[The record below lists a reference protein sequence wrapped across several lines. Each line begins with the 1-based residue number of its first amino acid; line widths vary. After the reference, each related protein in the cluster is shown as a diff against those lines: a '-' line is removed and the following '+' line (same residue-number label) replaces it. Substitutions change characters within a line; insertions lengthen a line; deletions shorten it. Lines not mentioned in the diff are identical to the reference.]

1 MTRPL
6 PDAPIVVSLAEWTQ
20 VAKLVRLAEPYET
33 GVMGQLRLT
42 ADGNRRFWYATD
54 SYRVG
59 RFDAGPDPLEYEL
72 LVPPR
77 LVLMAS
83 QVCRNDGRTEL
94 FVVADPDGSPT
105 LRVRGDAGEVSV
117 PHRLGHFPDVEAM
130 VDDFD
135 GRNPDLALT
144 AHRLA
149 DALAAVAHRPEPAD
163 PEVDPLPVHI
173 GCDDEGVWVG
183 IAWPVEGSSRLRLV
197 AEWSRPTEPK
207 PVYAAQ
213 LDDLLRL
220 FDDVVALSFGEWD
233 GDILSLG
240 DGRFLAGLM
249 PRRTRFEQI
258 RVEVERV
265 IRRVFGPDAVERD
278 GDGDYQL
285 KTHGVPVWATLI
297 DGDPVRLQVFATV
310 AMELD
315 SSPELLAELNDIN
328 ASLAFVKVV
337 AGGDTVTAEAD
348 LVAESLDADELF
360 TAFSRVN
367 HVAENTSGLIV
378 SMFGGRDLNRDAE
391 RWESYLRT
399 DISAELAPQS
409 RTRLSGADAVDPWPL
424 RGAVQVVT
432 AFNPHNLVRDDAAN
446 DAAHRDLGV
455 ELVRRGARFCLC
467 DGASRDGDHVE
478 RGYLVWNL
486 GLEAVRELA
495 EQFRQESVFELTE
508 DELRL
513 VHVRTGEVTSAPRRG

>member
-1 MTRPL
+1 
-6 PDAPIVVSLAEWTQ
+6 VVSLAEWTQ

-33 GVMGQLRLT
+33 AVTGQLRLT

-54 SYRVG
+54 NYRLG

-94 FVVADPDGSPT
+94 FVVDDPDGLPT

-117 PHRLGHFPDVEAM
+117 PHRLGRFPDVEAM

-135 GRNPDLALT
+135 GRTADLAVT
-144 AHRLA
+144 AHRLVE
-149 DALAAVAHRPEPAD
+149 ALAAVAHRPEPAD

-183 IAWPVEGSSRLRLV
+183 IAWPVEGPSRLRLS
-197 AEWSRPTEPK
+197 AERARPTEPK
-207 PVYAAQ
+207 PVHATQ

-220 FDDVVALSFGEWD
+220 FDDVVELSFGEWD
-233 GDILSLG
+233 GDILSLV
-240 DGRFLAGLM
+240 DSRFLAGLM
-249 PRRTRFEQI
+249 PRRNRFEQI
-258 RVEVERV
+258 RFEAEAV
-265 IRRVFGPDAVERD
+265 IRRVFGPDALERD

-285 KTHGVPVWATLI
+285 KTHGVPVWARLL
-297 DGDPVRLQVFATV
+297 DGDPVTLEVFATV
-310 AMELD
+310 ATDLE

-328 ASLAFVKVV
+328 ASLRFVKVV
-337 AGGDTVTAEAD
+337 AADSMVTAEAD
-348 LVAESLDADELF
+348 LVAESLDPDELF

-367 HVAENTSGLIV
+367 HVAENTSALIV

-391 RWESYLRT
+391 RWSAYLQT
-399 DISAELAPQS
+399 EISAELAPEA
-409 RTRLSGADAVDPWPL
+409 RTVLSGPDAVESWPFS
-424 RGAVQVVT
+424 RPVHVITGC
-432 AFNPHNLVRDDAAN
+432 NPHNLERDDDTNAAAN
-446 DAAHRDLGV
+446 RVLGV

-467 DGASRDGDHVE
+467 DGASRDGEHVE

-486 GLEAVRELA
+486 DLDTIRDLA
-495 EQFRQESVFELTE
+495 EEFRQEAVFELTD

-513 VHVRTGEVTSAPRRG
+513 VHVRTGEVTTAPRRG